1 MRLFGTMEVRDNN
14 LYIGG
19 VSCKNLKDEYG
30 TPLYVIDEEFL
41 RGRCKEYYNNFGVE
55 KYGNKVAYAGKAFL
69 TIAMCQII
77 KEEGLFL
84 DVVSSGE
91 LYTALKAN
99 FPMNKIYFHGNNKTL
114 DEIEM
119 GIELGVGRFV
129 VDNFYEMNNINEMAG
144 KKGIKQSI
152 LLRITPGI
160 EAHTHDYIK
169 TGQVDSK
176 FGFSMVNQ
184 EVYKAVEKAINL
196 PNINLSGIHCH
207 IGSQIFETTPYEEAV
222 DVMFEI
228 LREIKDKYDYEI
240 NEVDLGGGFGIYYTK
255 EDKPKE
261 TKEYCEAILKRAI
274 NKSKELGIKLPMLGI
289 EPGRSIIGNAAT
301 LIYTIGAIKDI
312 PGVRKY
318 ASIDGGMNDN
328 IRPALYEAKYECE
341 IANNMNSEERELVTI
356 AGKCCETGDIVIK
369 DAYISK
375 CKSGDIL
382 AIPSVGAYG
391 YSMASNYNKI
401 TKPAVVL
408 VKNGRTKLMCKR
420 ESFDDMLKNEL
431 NL

>member
-1 MRLFGTMEVRDNN
+1 MEVQDNN

-19 VSCKNLKDEYG
+19 ISCNDLKEKYG
-30 TPLYVIDEEFL
+30 TPLYIIDERFL
-41 RGRCKEYYNNFGVE
+41 RDKCNEYYNNFGVE
-55 KYGNKVAYAGKAFL
+55 KYGNKVAYAGKSFL
-69 TIAMCQII
+69 TIAMCEII

-99 FPMNKIYFHGNNKTL
+99 FPMNKVYFHGNNKTL
-114 DEIEM
+114 AEIEM
-119 GIELGVGRFV
+119 GIEVGVRRFV

-176 FGFSMVNQ
+176 FGFSMV
-184 EVYKAVEKAINL
+184 EEEIYKAVEKAINS

-207 IGSQIFETTPYEEAV
+207 IGSQIFETAPYEEAV
-222 DVMFEI
+222 DIMFEI
-228 LREIKDKYDYEI
+228 MKEIKDRYDYEI
-240 NEVDLGGGFGIYYTK
+240 NEVDLGGGFGIYYTN

-261 TKEYCEAILKRAI
+261 TKEYCDAILKRAV
-274 NKSKELGIKLPMLGI
+274 NKSRELGIKLPMLGI
-289 EPGRSIIGNAAT
+289 EPGRSIIGNAVT
-301 LIYTIGAIKDI
+301 LIYTIGAIKNI
-312 PGVRKY
+312 PNIRKY
-318 ASIDGGMNDN
+318 VSIDGGMNDN
-328 IRPALYEAKYECE
+328 IRPALYNAEYECE
-341 IANNMNSEERELVTI
+341 IANNMNSEERETVTI
-356 AGKCCETGDIVIK
+356 SGKCCESGDIVIE
-369 DAYISK
+369 DIQISK
-375 CKSGDIL
+375 CNSGDIL

-401 TKPAVVL
+401 SRPAIVL
-408 VKNGRTKLMCKR
+408 VKDGESKLICKR
-420 ESFDDMLKNEL
+420 ESFDDILKNEL
-431 NL
+431 RL

>member
-1 MRLFGTMEVRDNN
+1 MKLFGTMKVKDNN

-19 VSCKNLKDEYG
+19 VSCKDLKDKYS
-30 TPLYVIDEEFL
+30 TPLYVIDEDFL
-41 RGRCKEYYNNFGVE
+41 RGRCKEYYDDFGVE

-77 KEEGLFL
+77 KEQGLFL

-91 LYTALKAN
+91 LYTALKSD
-99 FPMNKIYFHGNNKTL
+99 FPMDKVYFHGNNKTL

-119 GIELGVGRFV
+119 GVELGVGKFV
-129 VDNFYEMNNINEMAG
+129 VDNFYEMNNINDMAG

-176 FGFSMVNQ
+176 FGFSMLEE
-184 EVYKAVEKAINL
+184 EVYKAVETAINL

-207 IGSQIFETTPYEEAV
+207 IGSQVFETTPYKEAV
-222 DVMFEI
+222 DIMFAI
-228 LREIKDKYDYEI
+228 VKEIKDRYNYEI

-261 TKEYCEAILKRAI
+261 IKEYCEAILKRALS
-274 NKSKELGIKLPMLGI
+274 KSKELGIKLPMLGI

-301 LIYTIGAIKDI
+301 LIYTIGAIKNI
-312 PGVRKY
+312 SGIRKY
-318 ASIDGGMNDN
+318 VSIDGGMNDN
-328 IRPALYEAKYECE
+328 IRPALYKAQYECE
-341 IANNMNSEERELVTI
+341 VANNMNSYEKELVTI

-369 DAYISK
+369 DMEISK
-375 CKSGDIL
+375 CKNGDIL

-401 TKPAVVL
+401 PKPPIVL
-408 VKNGRTKLMCKR
+408 VKDGKGKLICKR
-420 ESFDDMLKNEL
+420 ESFDDILKNEL
-431 NL
+431 SL